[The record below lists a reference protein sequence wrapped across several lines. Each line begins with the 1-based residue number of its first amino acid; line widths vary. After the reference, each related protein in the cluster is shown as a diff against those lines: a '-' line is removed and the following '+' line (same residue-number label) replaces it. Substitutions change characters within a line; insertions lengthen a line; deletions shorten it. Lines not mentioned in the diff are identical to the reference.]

1 MFDSFLGAYDVAS
14 ADARRAAN
22 NVNSRIR

>member
-14 ADARRAAN
+14 TDARRAAN
-22 NVNSRIR
+22 NVNNRIR